1 VARTVEISLNPG
13 ETSLK
18 SRQTDPA
25 RGFSLSDPEEGRR
38 LMRVFF
44 GIKQPALRQAI
55 IKIVMELSKLD
66 TESSSLQRST
76 LH

>member
-1 VARTVEISLNPG
+1 MARTVEISLNPG
-13 ETSLK
+13 DTSLK

-25 RGFSLSDPEEGRR
+25 RGFSLSDPEEGHR